1 VRQELGNLTVKAEVQ
16 EEDPDSVK
24 SLHDVVN
31 RYESL
36 KYEQKEHLYAVFLT
50 NGNRFIGDKIIGIG
64 SRDTVEIDIQDVV
77 RTAAVTNAGAIV
89 LVHNHPSGSSTATAK
104 DIETTEEIHEV
115 LEKIGVKLH
124 DHVIL
129 SQTENYSMRRSNDGP
144 F

>member
-1 VRQELGNLTVKAEVQ
+1 VRQEFGSLTVKAEVQ
-16 EEDPDSVK
+16 EEDQDAVK
-24 SLHDVVN
+24 SLQDVFN
-31 RYESL
+31 RYDSL

-50 NGNRFIGDKIIGIG
+50 NGNRFIGDKVIGIG
-64 SRDTVEIDIQDVV
+64 NRDSVEADIQDII
-77 RTAAVTNAGAIV
+77 RAASLTNAGAVI
-89 LVHNHPSGSSTATAK
+89 LVHNHPSGKAGATAK